1 MSQQAL
7 NILRHLTTDSSL
19 RQTRLTELLKPAE
32 AAYAE
37 GWFMC
42 VRKCF
47 NDPLDIRF
55 MERTVDGKKSH
66 VWTQG
71 AAFSFRKGDTFYDT
85 QDAYQEWAKAM
96 KRISLCVQVKQAI
109 PAGIDADGGKRSPG
123 SVTIDI
129 FKPNEGRTK
138 LVNYGHYTMSQDSFV
153 HFLISGPS
161 GTLAARLKEHPSE
174 VLQPD

>member
-7 NILRHLTTDSSL
+7 NILRRLTTDSS
-19 RQTRLTELLKPAE
+19 RQQTRRRTELLKPAE
-32 AAYAE
+32 ATYAE

-42 VRKCF
+42 VGKCF

-55 MERTVDGKKSH
+55 TERTVKGDKLQ

-71 AAFSFRKGDTFYDT
+71 SAFSFREGDTFYDT
-85 QDAYQEWAKAM
+85 RDAYHQVWNKAL
-96 KRISLCVQVKQAI
+96 KSISLSVQVKQAV
-109 PAGIDADGGKRSPG
+109 PAGIIDADGSQRSPG

-138 LVNYGHYTMSQDSFV
+138 LVSYGHYTMSQDSFV

-161 GTLAARLKEHPSE
+161 EDFAERLKEQPSIIA
-174 VLQPD
+174 